1 MMIYPR
7 ECKRNNSDGGKKI
20 LPYPGPEAVP
30 WFAAVFR
37 LSEAGLGGLLQRL
50 FLAPGRWMD

>member
-1 MMIYPR
+1 MMIYSR
-7 ECKRNNSDGGKKI
+7 QCKRNNSGGGKYFQ
-20 LPYPGPEAVP
+20 PVPGPVVEP

-37 LSEAGLGGLLQRL
+37 LSEAGYGGVSQRL